1 MLAEDLQQPIC
12 RIYQECLIHTLKTT
26 NPEGDSSELSLPRS
40 RVQSVLFDSA
50 GLRWV
55 WGCLLFLVLYNVLSP
70 ALSAIRRALLHGPHP
85 HGEVVRVGQVLPVEI
100 TATLTV
106 LLVTFLTA
114 RVEGRPFNCF
124 GLADRLWL
132 SRLAWGALAGFA
144 AICGLVGFLWSQH
157 LLILS
162 GLVLTPK
169 AAIGYGLLWAVVFF
183 LVALS
188 EEALLRGYLL
198 FTLAR
203 GMGWFWSSIL
213 LSLAFSAI
221 HLQNHGENVFG
232 LTAVFIVGLVDSL
245 SVYYTRSLF
254 WVVGYHAAWDWGESF
269 FWGTADSGR
278 LIEGYLLKEHPA
290 GLATLSGGTAGPEGS
305 LYNFVVLALSALF
318 IFLWWRRRA
327 PLTS

>member
-1 MLAEDLQQPIC
+1 MN
-12 RIYQECLIHTLKTT
+12 TLKTT
-26 NPEGDSSELSLPRS
+26 DLEGDSSELSLPRS
-40 RVQSVLFDSA
+40 RVRSVLFDSA

-55 WGCLLFLVLYNVLSP
+55 WGCLIFLVLYNVLSP
-70 ALSAIRRALLHGPHP
+70 ALSALSRALQHAPQP
-85 HGEVVRVGQVLPVEI
+85 HGELVRVGQVLPAEI

-106 LLVTFLTA
+106 LLVTLLTS
-114 RVEGRPFNCF
+114 RIEGRPFNSF
-124 GLADRLWL
+124 GLADRFWL

-144 AICGLVGFLWSQH
+144 AICGLVGFLWSRH

-162 GLVLTPK
+162 GLALTPQ
-169 AAIGYGLLWAVVFF
+169 AAIRYGLLWAVVFL

-203 GMGWFWSSIL
+203 GINWFWSSIL

-221 HLQNHGENVFG
+221 HFHNHGENVFG
-232 LTAVFIVGLVDSL
+232 LTAVFVVGLVDSL
-245 SVYYTRSLF
+245 SVYYTRSLY

-278 LIEGYLLKEHPA
+278 LIEGYFLKEHPA
-290 GLATLSGGTAGPEGS
+290 GLAALSGGTAGPEGS
-305 LYNFVVLALSALF
+305 LYNFAVLVLSALF

-327 PLTS
+327 PHTS